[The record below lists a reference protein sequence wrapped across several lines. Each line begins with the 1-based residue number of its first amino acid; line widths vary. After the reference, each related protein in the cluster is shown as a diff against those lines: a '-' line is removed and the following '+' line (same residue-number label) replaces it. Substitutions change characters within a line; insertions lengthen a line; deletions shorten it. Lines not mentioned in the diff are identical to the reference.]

1 MITIESPS
9 TVFLGGAAIGSV
21 ADAIANNKSIASQIQ
36 VALVKFFDA
45 KNQEIATLNKRLAD
59 NEAYQKEALSRAKTV
74 IDSGDF
80 SKLPEVLGFAEKNF
94 KDREIEKLLAE
105 EAALI
110 QRKQSLGL

>member
-1 MITIESPS
+1 MINISSPS
-9 TVFLGGAAIGSV
+9 AVYDGDTPLGAV
-21 ADAIANNKSIASQIQ
+21 ADAIANNKSLASQIQ

-45 KNQEIATLNKRLAD
+45 KNQEISSLSKRLAD
-59 NEAYQKEALSRAKTV
+59 NEAYQKEAISRAKTV

-80 SKLPEVLGFAEKNF
+80 SKLPEILGFAEKNF
-94 KDREIEKLLAE
+94 RDREIEKLLAE